1 MLLSYLTSIFNNQIF
16 CIVLWIAVF
25 LIALCIELSTSQ
37 LVSIWFCGGA
47 LVSLILAIFSVP
59 LLYQIIVWVVVSGLL
74 LLLSKLVFK
83 KKLDVATTKTNADS
97 MIGER
102 ILITKEV
109 SKETMGEG
117 KIRDVVWSIIVDDDI
132 IIKEGEFALVKDIR
146 GNKLVV
152 SRKE

>member
-1 MLLSYLTSIFNNQIF
+1 MLVNCLSSIFSNQIF

-47 LVSLILAIFSVP
+47 LVSLVLAIFNVP
-59 LLYQIIVWVVVSGLL
+59 ILYQILVWVIVSAILL
-74 LLLSKLVFK
+74 ILSKLVFK
-83 KKLDVATTKTNADS
+83 KKLEVEDTKTNADS
-97 MIGER
+97 MIGEK

-109 SKETMGEG
+109 SKENIGEG
-117 KIRDVVWSIIVDDDI
+117 KIRDVVWSIMVDDDI

>member
-1 MLLSYLTSIFNNQIF
+1 
-16 CIVLWIAVF
+16 
-25 LIALCIELSTSQ
+25 
-37 LVSIWFCGGA
+37 
-47 LVSLILAIFSVP
+47 
-59 LLYQIIVWVVVSGLL
+59 
-74 LLLSKLVFK
+74 
-83 KKLDVATTKTNADS
+83 

-109 SKETMGEG
+109 SKEAMGEG